1 MTKEERI
8 IQCLKRVIETQ
19 TLHEERQMVRHI
31 LAELN
36 LELLDCASALLHILQ
51 IEGGISMAPESDA
64 LDAPVSDI
72 VSVMP
77 KMVRYRLAVGD
88 KHGASKEVIKDV
100 LVDESGVER
109 KMIRCVD
116 IRNEFTIVEL
126 PEGMPEDIFQHLKTI
141 EVQRQK
147 LDIKRL
153 SAHSNKKRANN
164 TRRRKKRMSRL
175 DNKNSEGVHCKEMA

>member
-1 MTKEERI
+1 M
-8 IQCLKRVIETQ
+8 QCLRRIIETQ
-19 TLHEERQMVRHI
+19 TLHEERQIVRHI
-31 LAELN
+31 AAELK
-36 LELLDCASALLHILQ
+36 LELLDCAAALLHIQQL
-51 IEGGISMAPESDA
+51 EGGMQIIPERGMLERSISET
-64 LDAPVSDI
+64 

-77 KMVRYRLAVGD
+77 KMVRYRLAVGH

-109 KMIRCVD
+109 KMIRLVD

-153 SAHSNKKRANN
+153 SANSNKKRASNA
-164 TRRRKKRMSRL
+164 RRRKKRMSRL
-175 DNKNSEGVHCKEMA
+175 ESKDPKSLNCKEIA

>member
-1 MTKEERI
+1 ML
-8 IQCLKRVIETQ
+8 Q
-19 TLHEERQMVRHI
+19 HI
-31 LAELN
+31 MDELN
-36 LELLDCASALLHILQ
+36 LGLLDCAAALLHLQ
-51 IEGGISMAPESDA
+51 QLEGGMRMMPEKNVLDSSISGT
-64 LDAPVSDI
+64 

-77 KMVRYRLAVGD
+77 KMVRYRLAVGN
-88 KHGASKEVIKDV
+88 KHGVSKEVIKDV

-109 KMIRCVD
+109 KMIRLVD

-153 SAHSNKKRANN
+153 SANSNKKRASNA
-164 TRRRKKRMSRL
+164 RRRKKRMSRL
-175 DNKNSEGVHCKEMA
+175 ESKDPKNLNCKEIA

>member
-1 MTKEERI
+1 MTKEDRI
-8 IQCLKRVIETQ
+8 IQCLRRVIETQ

-36 LELLDCASALLHILQ
+36 LELLDCAAALLHIHQL
-51 IEGGISMAPESDA
+51 EGGMGMVPERNV
-64 LDAPVSDI
+64 LDPSISDI

-77 KMVRYRLAVGD
+77 KMVRYRLAVGH
-88 KHGASKEVIKDV
+88 KHGASKEIIKDV

-109 KMIRCVD
+109 KMIPFVD

-141 EVQRQK
+141 EIQRQK

-153 SAHSNKKRANN
+153 SANSNKKRANN
-164 TRRRKKRMSRL
+164 ARRRKKRMSRL
-175 DNKNSEGVHCKEMA
+175 DSKAPENLKCKEIA